1 VIRRIFSIC
10 PHFVVQG
17 EQLDQSLPKREY
29 RKQDGYPDHS
39 VCVPGSAAEG
49 GADRAPVSSTT
60 IATDCDKAQWPH
72 ALASI
77 ILDFL
82 QPLLVNASHYSSLF
96 TSPDLPLFCMTS
108 AVAADLDTHTHTR
121 LKATENESDSRI
133 DGCQWC
139 YLGYVFRTDCQRFTS
154 KIEGNVMLSVPPQKY
169 TYNA

>member
-1 VIRRIFSIC
+1 MIRRIFSIC

-108 AVAADLDTHTHTR
+108 AVAADLDTHTHTQG
-121 LKATENESDSRI
+121 LKPLRMSPIPALTDVSGVIWATSSELIANDS
-133 DGCQWC
+133 
-139 YLGYVFRTDCQRFTS
+139 LQR
-154 KIEGNVMLSVPPQKY
+154 
-169 TYNA
+169 